1 MTRRANTGF
10 QISRCVALACALTIS
25 LWASCVHDSAEVKK
39 GPSTAHRPSREA
51 PPPRDEERV
60 PLFTLVDDPGSFTRT
75 LPSPDYAS
83 IESASVPT
91 LSLQRSHERS
101 IIDVKSSSDGKL
113 IVSISKDRTV
123 KIWNTAG
130 VLLKTVPVPGAD
142 FRCCALS
149 PDGTRIAVGAKDAL
163 YVLSIDGRVLH
174 GFTGPEYDTGLVAF
188 APDGRTVI
196 TSGGYETVV
205 LRDASWKARATIKA
219 HDGFLKCVAVSPSG
233 RFFVTCG
240 DDTRSRDGW
249 SATARTW
256 NMNGGHLADL
266 ETDRPEAP
274 AGGRGGRYLFK
285 AAWADISHDG
295 ALIALTDERET
306 LRIREPGGK
315 LVREIDL
322 TGKAVPMSCMFSPDG
337 KGVIVRA
344 SHEFAKFGVDG
355 AFRGLI
361 KAVQPGESSHV
372 SCAALTPDGRYLVA
386 GLWGSGES
394 DGAVRMWDSHGR
406 PWKNLATMALEAKRV
421 LLSPDAKRLFL
432 EIERGERTV
441 AWNLRRAY
449 LEEIPEGVGFYG
461 DGSEYRFYL
470 DRWRNFHLKQRSGE
484 REFKDGFV
492 TPLPDGDILQGS
504 GHEFIIYSRDG
515 AAKRRVS
522 LDIGGTGGL
531 APVHEIAIE
540 SAMRYFVLESMRNHG
555 GVHEIMRFAMDGKK
569 LGEINVEEQLSG
581 GAICAHGDMIAT
593 GHENGI
599 VRIWSTAGR
608 KLKTLAGHLL
618 PVNGLAFTADGK
630 YLASSSADRTTRLW
644 DLSSGSSMVLVALKD
659 GGWIAVDES
668 GRFECSDGAREHLHF
683 VRGLTAYGVRQLW
696 EKFHEPG
703 LVAGFM
709 KGSKAGPVSIADTL
723 RDSPAVTA
731 RLLRARTESS
741 DSAVVSVCVRPRD
754 NGVGKVFIIHNGRVI
769 DELSRGV
776 GVQPGG
782 ECRVFTLLLEPGDN
796 DIAGA
801 AYDRTNSV
809 FGTSEKLSVRYS
821 PSAAGRPAMHI
832 LSVGVSAYRDSN
844 INLGYPADD
853 AAAVGSALRDT
864 GAPLYGKINAT
875 VLVDGKAT
883 RAAVSKAMGEI
894 SRAAGKSDAVILF
907 LAGHGDTDGETYYF
921 LPHDADIT
929 NLRESC
935 ISSDDLGAFVRGLSA
950 NKVVLLLDTCK
961 SGTATKAMHAL
972 AAARGFE
979 DHRIIAR
986 IAKEH
991 GIAVFSAASV
1001 SQDAYEI
1008 RALGHGI
1015 FTYCLLDA
1023 LRASPGTVSEDGVI
1037 SVARL
1042 LARVNRATRET
1053 AAAHLKIEQ
1062 NPIVYMFGDDFSI
1075 GRVR

>member
-1 MTRRANTGF
+1 
-10 QISRCVALACALTIS
+10 
-25 LWASCVHDSAEVKK
+25 
-39 GPSTAHRPSREA
+39 
-51 PPPRDEERV
+51 
-60 PLFTLVDDPGSFTRT
+60 
-75 LPSPDYAS
+75 
-83 IESASVPT
+83 
-91 LSLQRSHERS
+91 
-101 IIDVKSSSDGKL
+101 
-113 IVSISKDRTV
+113 
-123 KIWNTAG
+123 
-130 VLLKTVPVPGAD
+130 
-142 FRCCALS
+142 
-149 PDGTRIAVGAKDAL
+149 
-163 YVLSIDGRVLH
+163 
-174 GFTGPEYDTGLVAF
+174 
-188 APDGRTVI
+188 
-196 TSGGYETVV
+196 
-205 LRDASWKARATIKA
+205 
-219 HDGFLKCVAVSPSG
+219 
-233 RFFVTCG
+233 
-240 DDTRSRDGW
+240 
-249 SATARTW
+249 
-256 NMNGGHLADL
+256 
-266 ETDRPEAP
+266 
-274 AGGRGGRYLFK
+274 
-285 AAWADISHDG
+285 
-295 ALIALTDERET
+295 
-306 LRIREPGGK
+306 
-315 LVREIDL
+315 
-322 TGKAVPMSCMFSPDG
+322 
-337 KGVIVRA
+337 
-344 SHEFAKFGVDG
+344 
-355 AFRGLI
+355 
-361 KAVQPGESSHV
+361 
-372 SCAALTPDGRYLVA
+372 
-386 GLWGSGES
+386 
-394 DGAVRMWDSHGR
+394 
-406 PWKNLATMALEAKRV
+406 
-421 LLSPDAKRLFL
+421 
-432 EIERGERTV
+432 
-441 AWNLRRAY
+441 
-449 LEEIPEGVGFYG
+449 
-461 DGSEYRFYL
+461 
-470 DRWRNFHLKQRSGE
+470 
-484 REFKDGFV
+484 
-492 TPLPDGDILQGS
+492 
-504 GHEFIIYSRDG
+504 
-515 AAKRRVS
+515 
-522 LDIGGTGGL
+522 
-531 APVHEIAIE
+531 
-540 SAMRYFVLESMRNHG
+540 
-555 GVHEIMRFAMDGKK
+555 
-569 LGEINVEEQLSG
+569 
-581 GAICAHGDMIAT
+581 
-593 GHENGI
+593 
-599 VRIWSTAGR
+599 
-608 KLKTLAGHLL
+608 
-618 PVNGLAFTADGK
+618 
-630 YLASSSADRTTRLW
+630 
-644 DLSSGSSMVLVALKD
+644 MVLVALKD

-709 KGSKAGPVSIADTL
+709 KGSKAGPVNIADTL

-741 DSAVVSVCVRPRD
+741 DSAVVSVCARPRD

-776 GVQPGG
+776 SVQPGG
-782 ECRVFTLLLEPGDN
+782 ECRVYTIPLEPGDN
-796 DIAGA
+796 EIAGA

-821 PSAAGRPAMHI
+821 PSSAGRPAMHI

-864 GAPLYGKINAT
+864 GASLYGKINAT

-929 NLRESC
+929 NLRGSC
-935 ISSDDLGAFVRGLSA
+935 ISSDELGAFVRGLSA

-1023 LRASPGTVSEDGVI
+1023 LRASPETVSDDGVI